1 MTIITRKDLF
11 MINIFVV
18 EDDKNIREIEEYA
31 LKNTGY
37 KVEGFKNA

>member
-1 MTIITRKDLF
+1 
-11 MINIFVV
+11 MINIYIV

-37 KVEGFKNA
+37 KVESFKNAKTFYKKLQD